1 LLYKRECWIARP
13 DPGAHLRD
21 GIKGLVYF
29 RDPSG
34 NLLEIYCP
42 KLDAAASFVRGA
54 KQGGS
59 YEIDFAPLNYD
70 WQG

>member
-1 LLYKRECWIARP
+1 
-13 DPGAHLRD
+13 
-21 GIKGLVYF
+21 
-29 RDPSG
+29 
-34 NLLEIYCP
+34 LEIYCP

-59 YEIDFAPLNYD
+59 YEIDFAALNYD